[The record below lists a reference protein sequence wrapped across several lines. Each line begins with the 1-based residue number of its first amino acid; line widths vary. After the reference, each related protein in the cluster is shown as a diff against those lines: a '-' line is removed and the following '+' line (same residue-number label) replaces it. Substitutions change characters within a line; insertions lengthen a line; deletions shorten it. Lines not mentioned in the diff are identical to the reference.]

1 MQTVSRLK
9 ARPVERRS
17 LLLLGLF
24 GLCFLLGLYLG
35 QVVSARQAPVV
46 SSELSRYLTGY
57 VELSP
62 GYPLSLRS
70 FLASFLVYFRY
81 PLLAFLLGFASF
93 GVLLLP
99 VLSVLLAFSFSY
111 SVCCFVAAFG
121 ERGILLALA
130 VLGLRYV
137 LTLPCYVLLAEQ
149 SLRTSAELAQ
159 YAFGQGRR
167 GGAPLYGRR
176 YFIRFLAASAV
187 LAAGAVL
194 DVWLTPWLLQ
204 LAGGGLT

>member
-1 MQTVSRLK
+1 MQTASRLK

-17 LLLLGLF
+17 LLSLGLF

-35 QVVSARQAPVV
+35 QVVSARQAAVV
-46 SSELSRYLTGY
+46 SQELGQYLTGY

-62 GYPLSLRS
+62 GYPLSMGS
-70 FLASFLVYFRY
+70 FLTSFLVYFRY

-121 ERGILLALA
+121 EKGIVLALA
-130 VLGLRYV
+130 VLGLRYA
-137 LTLPCYVLLAEQ
+137 LTLPCYTLLAEQ
-149 SLRTSAELAQ
+149 SLRSSAELAR
-159 YAFGQGRR
+159 YTFGQGRR
-167 GGAPLYGRR
+167 SAAPLYGRGFFTR
-176 YFIRFLAASAV
+176 FFICAAV
-187 LAAGAVL
+187 LAAGALL

-204 LAGGGLT
+204 LAGGGLS